1 MEKMT
6 YEQAIKRLEEIIKQL
21 ENNEIP
27 LEDSIS
33 LFQEGVELSQ
43 FCDNSGL
50 RIVCDFF
57 EIYYPYLRILKTQGG
72 R

>member
-43 FCDNSGL
+43 FCDNKL
-50 RIVCDFF
+50 KNIQKKVAQIYENDQLNDF
-57 EIYYPYLRILKTQGG
+57 KTEE
-72 R
+72 